1 MKSHPERVCESS
13 LLYFGGFFRTFEMRS
28 AVFAAG
34 IESRSRPAPITAY
47 FIPAC

>member
-1 MKSHPERVCESS
+1 MNLHPERVCESS
-13 LLYFGGFFRTFEMRS
+13 LLYSDGFFRTFEMRS

-34 IESRSRPAPITAY
+34 IESHSRLAPITSY